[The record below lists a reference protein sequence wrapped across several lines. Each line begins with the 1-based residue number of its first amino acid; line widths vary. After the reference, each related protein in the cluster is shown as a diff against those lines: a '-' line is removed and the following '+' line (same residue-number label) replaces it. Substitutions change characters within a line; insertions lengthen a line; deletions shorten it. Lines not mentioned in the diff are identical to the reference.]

1 VLQNLIVLTFS
12 LLFVGASAFAETPIL
27 PHIHR
32 VGVIPLQ
39 WRVDGTA
46 SEAME
51 KFEAEFAQAVR
62 RSERFRVLND
72 ELVADLWNS
81 PEGRKELIDQFEI
94 DGYVSL
100 VAELQ
105 GDIWNLEARLLGQNL
120 ETYLLETER
129 VPTDTVDDFRAQAG
143 ILDHLLFRMFN
154 RLPVDVT
161 VTSVQG
167 IYVTLSGG
175 TSQGV
180 HNGDELKVVRPHVK
194 STHAANGTWIDYL
207 SKPLGKVQVLDSKVT
222 TAVAKIVEQ
231 NYDGAIRA
239 GDGAKIAQIP
249 GRLKF
254 NQRVKTKTFDNAKP
268 QGTIVVPPLYQ
279 GDGSRP
285 ADTPKPAAPAPRK
298 APETGEEGEPVESE
312 TLAVPTDEAP
322 ADAPAAVEATPPTS
336 ISDLNPG
343 AQTGASNPDSSDQV
357 TNIRIETGAYMWT
370 VKGPTSAAA
379 KFPAM
384 LLNNIN
390 AIGTKKLF
398 GNVILDLGLGG
409 SFGSTKK
416 GVFVGYRGLGRIY
429 GQFPLHVGVAELDR
443 WWVGGFGTV
452 SGLQVT
458 DEIYGGGDGVRAG
471 VFAGIGGK
479 ILPEVSWEGE
489 FALFP
494 LHIGRFGYAGSQ
506 QNVDSTFGWSARAVG
521 YYDQEFSGFTFGG
534 GLQLAEESL
543 SLDDSTRPKISETHI
558 LLLGKYAFK

>member
-1 VLQNLIVLTFS
+1 VLRILFVLTFS
-12 LLFVGASAFAETPIL
+12 LLTFGAGAFAETPIL

-51 KFEAEFAQAVR
+51 KFEIEFAQAVR
-62 RSERFRVLND
+62 RSERFRTLND

-81 PEGRKELIDQFEI
+81 PEGRKELVDQFEI

-120 ETYLLETER
+120 ETYLLETDR
-129 VPTDTVDDFRAQAG
+129 LPTDTIDDLASHAG

-161 VTSVQG
+161 ITSVQG

-180 HNGDELKVVRPHVK
+180 HNGDEVKVVRPHVK
-194 STHAANGTWIDYL
+194 STHAANGTWIDFL
-207 SKPLGKVQVLDSKVT
+207 QKPLGKVQVLDAKVT
-222 TAVAKIVEQ
+222 TAVARIVEQ
-231 NYDGAIRA
+231 NFDGAIRV
-239 GDGAKIAQIP
+239 GDGAKIQQIP

-254 NQRVKTKTFDNAKP
+254 NQRIKTKTFDNAKP

-279 GDGSRP
+279 GDG
-285 ADTPKPAAPAPRK
+285 TPKPAEKPTEKPT
-298 APETGEEGEPVESE
+298 PT
-312 TLAVPTDEAP
+312 TPTDDLTVP
-322 ADAPAAVEATPPTS
+322 ADEVPAATPSPAATDATPPTS
-336 ISDLNPG
+336 IGDLTPG
-343 AQTGASNPDSSDQV
+343 ANNGSGNPSQSDQV
-357 TNIRIETGAYMWT
+357 TNVRIETGAYMWT

-409 SFGSTKK
+409 SVGSTKK

-429 GQFPLHVGVAELDR
+429 GQFPLNIGVAELDR
-443 WWVGGFGTV
+443 WWVGGVGTV

-471 VFAGIGGK
+471 VFAGVGGQ
-479 ILPEVSWEGE
+479 IVPEVSWEGE

-506 QNVDSTFGWSARAVG
+506 QNVESTFGWSTRIVAF
-521 YYDQEFSGFTFGG
+521 YNQEYSGFTLGG
-534 GLQLAEESL
+534 GIHLAEESL
-543 SLDDSTRPKISETHI
+543 SLDDETRPKISETSI
-558 LLLGKYAFK
+558 LLVGKYALK